1 MTTAVETEQ
10 PTQDESRA
18 EAAPARKAASKK
30 SSASGKATR
39 PSTKKA
45 PAKRAASPKKSTATK
60 STAAKKTA
68 AKKASAKKAT
78 PEKDPAARAEQRM
91 HSRDESAEDAEA
103 SSSTA
108 LATPLDLLL
117 ADAGTSPLRRFVPG
131 VSGIKFTAG
140 LVRHPRKVAKR
151 TAGLAYELTRVGLG
165 RSQVAPAE
173 KDRRFTEEAWA
184 RNPLFKRT
192 LQTYLA
198 TGAAARGLVDDAA
211 LEWGDDQRIR
221 FIVDNL
227 VEAAAPSNNP
237 LLNPKVLKRTLD
249 TGGGNLLEGGRRFV
263 RDFATAPR
271 VPSMVEADAFEVGRD
286 IAVTPGA
293 VVLRTDVF
301 ELIQYTPQTPQVRS
315 VPLLIVPPTINK
327 FYVIDL
333 AEQRSMVEYLVQAG
347 QQVFCISW
355 RNPDVRHAD
364 WGLNTYG
371 QAVLEA
377 ITAAEEITGQDRTA
391 IFGIC
396 SGGMI
401 ASMVMAHLASIGE
414 QDRVA
419 AYSLAVT
426 VLDQERA
433 GVTSALLSHKA
444 AAASTQASKEK
455 GYLDGRALAEIFA
468 WLRPN
473 DLIWNYWVNNYLMGH
488 APKAFDIL
496 YWNADPVRMSAAM
509 HRDFMDLAIR
519 NALVEKDAAEILGS
533 KVDLSKVTTDSYV
546 VAGIADHLCKWESC
560 YQTTQLLGGD
570 TKFVLSTSGH
580 IAAMVNPPGNPK
592 ASFQTS
598 PSGHGQQGTDN
609 PEDAREWL
617 TKAVKVKG
625 SWWDDYVAWLG
636 ERCGE
641 EKDAPSEL
649 GDATHEPLVEAPGT
663 YVHDR

>member
-1 MTTAVETEQ
+1 MTTTTEKPTAVETEA
-10 PTQDESRA
+10 PRTEATSRG
-18 EAAPARKAASKK
+18 AAR
-30 SSASGKATR
+30 SGKRKDDGSGSATS
-39 PSTKKA
+39 PSAQRTEKA
-45 PAKRAASPKKSTATK
+45 
-60 STAAKKTA
+60 
-68 AKKASAKKAT
+68 
-78 PEKDPAARAEQRM
+78 AEQRM
-91 HSRDESAEDAEA
+91 HAQDESQEEAEA
-103 SSSTA
+103 STSTA

-117 ADAGTSPLRRFVPG
+117 ADAGTGPLRRFVPG
-131 VSGIKFTAG
+131 VSGLKFTAG
-140 LVRHPRKVAKR
+140 LVRHPGRVARR
-151 TAGLAYELTRVGLG
+151 TTGLAAELTRVGLG
-165 RSQVAPAE
+165 RSRLAPAE

-192 LQTYLA
+192 LQGYLA
-198 TGAAARGLVDDAA
+198 VGEAARGLVDDAA

-221 FIVDNL
+221 FIMDNL

-237 LLNPKVLKRTLD
+237 FLNPKVLKRTLD
-249 TGGGNLLEGGRRFV
+249 TGGGNLLEGSRRLV
-263 RDFATAPR
+263 RDFATPPR
-271 VPSMVEADAFEVGRD
+271 VPSMVEADAFEVGKD

-301 ELIQYTPQTPQVRS
+301 ELIQYTPQTPKVRE
-315 VPLLIVPPTINK
+315 VPILIVPPTINK
-327 FYVIDL
+327 YYVIDL
-333 AEQRSMVEYLVQAG
+333 AEQRSLVEHLVTSG

-364 WGLNTYG
+364 WGLDTYG

-377 ITAAEEITGQDRTA
+377 MKACEDISRQDSTA

-401 ASMVMAHLASIGE
+401 ASMVLAHLAATD
-414 QDRVA
+414 QLDRVA

-433 GVTSALLSHKA
+433 GVTSALLSHKS

-455 GYLDGRALAEIFA
+455 GYLDGRTLAEIFA

-496 YWNADPVRMSAAM
+496 YWNADPVRMTAAM

-519 NALVEKDAAEILGS
+519 NALTEPDAATMLGTP
-533 KVDLSKVTTDSYV
+533 VDLSKITTDSYV

-598 PSGHGQQGTDN
+598 PSGGGRQGTDN
-609 PEDAREWL
+609 PADAAEWL
-617 TKAVKVKG
+617 QRAAKVKG
-625 SWWDDYVAWLG
+625 SWWDDWTTWLA
-636 ERCGE
+636 ERTGE
-641 EKDAPSEL
+641 ERNKPRRL
-649 GDATHEPLVEAPGT
+649 GNAAHEPLAGAPGT

>member
-1 MTTAVETEQ
+1 MTTAVETER
-10 PTQDESRA
+10 PTTK
-18 EAAPARKAASKK
+18 APATKPATTKAATKKATGTKAAAKKATGKTATTKAASQKAASKK
-30 SSASGKATR
+30 KA
-39 PSTKKA
+39 
-45 PAKRAASPKKSTATK
+45 ATSK
-60 STAAKKTA
+60 Q
-68 AKKASAKKAT
+68 
-78 PEKDPAARAEQRM
+78 PQQAEQRAERRM
-91 HSRDESAEDAEA
+91 HEADESQADAEA
-103 SSSTA
+103 SSGTA

-117 ADAGTSPLRRFVPG
+117 ADAGGPLRRFVPG
-131 VSGIKFTAG
+131 MSGVRFTAG
-140 LVRHPRKVAKR
+140 LARRPRTVARR

-165 RSQVAPAE
+165 RSRLAPGE

-192 LQTYLA
+192 LQSYLA
-198 TGAAARGLVDDAA
+198 LGEAARGLVDDAA
-211 LEWGDDQRIR
+211 MDWGDDQRIR

-237 LLNPKVLKRTLD
+237 FLNPKVLKRTLD

-263 RDFATAPR
+263 KDFATAPR

-286 IAVTPGA
+286 IAVTPGS

-301 ELIQYTPQTPQVRS
+301 ELIQYTPQTPKVRA
-315 VPLLIVPPTINK
+315 VPMLIVPPTINK
-327 FYVIDL
+327 YYVIDL
-333 AEQRSMVEYLVQAG
+333 AEQRSLVEYLVQHG

-364 WGLNTYG
+364 WGLDTYG
-371 QAVLEA
+371 QAILEA
-377 ITAAEEITGQDRTA
+377 MAACEDITVQDKTA

-401 ASMVMAHLASIGE
+401 ASMVMAHLAEIGE

-455 GYLDGRALAEIFA
+455 GYLDGRTLAEIFA

-509 HRDFMDLAIR
+509 HRDFMDIALR
-519 NALVEKDAAEILGS
+519 NALVEPGASQMLGS
-533 KVDLSKVTTDSYV
+533 EVDLDKVRTDSYV

-560 YQTTQLLGGD
+560 YQTTQLFGGD

-598 PSGHGQQGTDN
+598 PSGGGARGSDN
-609 PEDAREWL
+609 PEEAAQWL
-617 TKAVKVKG
+617 TQAVKVKG
-625 SWWDDYVAWLG
+625 SWWDDWMTWLG
-636 ERCGE
+636 SRTGE
-641 EKDAPSEL
+641 EHAKPRRL
-649 GDATHEPLVEAPGT
+649 GNATYQPLDDAPGT